1 LSSAAVPF
9 VEVVVDK
16 PHHAG
21 FSGCRASANG
31 NVTVPLSIA
40 LSATAALQQLLHL
53 LEHLVLSRSKGGPLN
68 ATSITAG
75 TEAKTPLGRLEAAA
89 GAD

>member
-31 NVTVPLSIA
+31 NVTVPLSVA
-40 LSATAALQQLLHL
+40 LSAIAALQQLLHL
-53 LEHLVLSRSKGGPLN
+53 LEHLVLSEQGRPAERHLDHGWHRGKDS
-68 ATSITAG
+68 
-75 TEAKTPLGRLEAAA
+75 LGRLETAA